1 MVYAKPVASFIVTLV
16 CGVSIFAQV
25 PATRTPAQTAAPTTA
40 PAAKVPLKAAT
51 KTSAGTTQKKMPLP
65 PVATKRTLP
74 KYLGVGIMSWQEQI
88 RISGPNG
95 TSYDATAQL
104 YSPSLHYISRGLFS
118 PSEGLVYEG
127 YVLYGKAD
135 IQDNTSGVL
144 NYFQKRVS
152 MMGLGAAVGWFYRPE
167 GKQVDIG
174 VSLPVQYRKVDWTE
188 PAGGYTVSKK
198 DVFAV
203 GAVLDFRWLLTP
215 GLALHQ
221 RIGGFVGYQS
231 ALWMMNLE
239 WTL

>member
-1 MVYAKPVASFIVTLV
+1 MVYAKPAASFVVAFFL
-16 CGVSIFAQV
+16 GLAALAQV
-25 PATRTPAQTAAPTTA
+25 PTEKTKTTGKNPSKAPVSSGVSKIPKPLAA
-40 PAAKVPLKAAT
+40 PAARK
-51 KTSAGTTQKKMPLP
+51 
-65 PVATKRTLP
+65 LP
-74 KYLGVGIMSWQEQI
+74 KTIGIGIMSWQEQI
-88 RISGPNG
+88 KISGPNG
-95 TSYDATAQL
+95 TSYDATAQMYTPSVH
-104 YSPSLHYISRGLFS
+104 YSSRNYFGR
-118 PSEGLVYEG
+118 EGILYEG
-127 YVLYGKAD
+127 YAMYGMAD
-135 IQDNTSGVL
+135 IQDSTGGVL

-152 MMGLGAAVGWFYRPE
+152 MKGLGAAVGWFYRPE

-174 VSLPVQYRKVDWTE
+174 VALPVQFRHITWTE

-203 GAVLDFRWLLTP
+203 GGVLDMRWLLTP